1 VRVVIGSSVGSHT
14 CSAQSLVPSGE
25 VAEDSV
31 RPRDASVAG
40 AGSTNGPLAHFAA
53 VDDWSVAPL
62 ISSVAPLISSVA
74 PLISSVAPLISS
86 VAPLM
91 SSVAPMAP
99 SA

>member
-1 VRVVIGSSVGSHT
+1 MLGPSVRSHT
-14 CSAQSLVPSGE
+14 WPARSLLPCGE
-25 VAEDSV
+25 VVKDFV

-40 AGSTNGPLAHFAA
+40 AGSTNGPLPHFAA

-62 ISSVAPLISSVA
+62 R
-74 PLISSVAPLISS
+74 
-86 VAPLM
+86 